1 LNLDPDA
8 VGAPYRG
15 ELGYRARQTLAPV
28 AAVHNDPL
36 PTPPLVPSPPVRAV
50 FVPVVAACA
59 VFAGCGGS
67 GSSTTPKVNPD
78 YADFCLEARS
88 LDDQSK
94 ATHGN
99 DPTAMSDPATM
110 KQAWTTI
117 IEASRLLVEH
127 APLAVKGD
135 VKTMY
140 DGMLAMDKIYASYSY
155 NLGEM
160 KAVPKVAEDL
170 NTIANDATV
179 AAASQRFKKFM
190 SDNCGF

>member
-1 LNLDPDA
+1 MLLTAAIA
-8 VGAPYRG
+8 VASSV
-15 ELGYRARQTLAPV
+15 LA
-28 AAVHNDPL
+28 
-36 PTPPLVPSPPVRAV
+36 S
-50 FVPVVAACA
+50 
-59 VFAGCGGS
+59 CGGS
-67 GSSTTPKVNPD
+67 DSTSSPKINPD
-78 YADFCLEARS
+78 FADFCLQARQ

-94 ATHGN
+94 STHGN
-99 DPTAMSDPATM
+99 DPTAMSDPTAM
-110 KQAWTTI
+110 REAWTTI
-117 IEASRLLVEH
+117 IEASRLLVEN
-127 APLAVKGD
+127 APLEVKGD

-170 NTIANDATV
+170 NTIANDKTV